1 MVAIGVAVVMVVL
14 AGAAARMRS
23 VPPTRAVPVGA
34 LVVVRGGERVEAPV
48 ALLYVDRGC
57 GHCAAAVERFDSLV
71 RAGAVRGFIVSHEN
85 VDSGAAL
92 ERYADALGVT
102 ASGLAMDTAYTVA
115 KAARLRAVPVL
126 VTVNRAGLATVS
138 YGLPDRLARP

>member
-1 MVAIGVAVVMVVL
+1 VVAIGVAVVMVVL

-23 VPPTRAVPVGA
+23 VVPARAVPVGA

-57 GHCAAAVERFDSLV
+57 GHCAAAVGRFDSLV
-71 RAGAVRGFIVSHEN
+71 RSEGVSGFIVSHEH

-92 ERYADALGVT
+92 ERYADGLGVT
-102 ASGLAMDTAYTVA
+102 ASGLAIDTAYTVA

-126 VTVNRAGLATVS
+126 VMVSRAGLATVS
-138 YGLPDRLARP
+138 YGVPGRLPRP